1 MSPIEQVFLADYN
14 GKLLYNFS
22 PLNERISNHFDIE
35 SISPLLSEEILTY
48 SLSIPTE
55 NKYDKIKNI
64 GKLPLRKLLSKHN
77 MDKFIPHEKLGFNV
91 NTLNLW
97 KSVGK
102 SLCQEY
108 LVDSQAAKDGW
119 INKDW
124 INRYVRQDDL
134 DVRYVNKFLGL
145 LAFEV
150 WYRLFITKQMSANTT
165 LN

>member
-1 MSPIEQVFLADYN
+1 M
-14 GKLLYNFS
+14 
-22 PLNERISNHFDIE
+22 
-35 SISPLLSEEILTY
+35 
-48 SLSIPTE
+48 
-55 NKYDKIKNI
+55 
-64 GKLPLRKLLSKHN
+64 
-77 MDKFIPHEKLGFNV
+77 
-91 NTLNLW
+91 
-97 KSVGK
+97 
-102 SLCQEY
+102 
-108 LVDSQAAKDGW
+108 DSQAAKDGW

>member
-1 MSPIEQVFLADYN
+1 M
-14 GKLLYNFS
+14 
-22 PLNERISNHFDIE
+22 
-35 SISPLLSEEILTY
+35 
-48 SLSIPTE
+48 PTE

-64 GKLPLRKLLSKHN
+64 GKLPLRKLLSKYN

-124 INRYVRQDDL
+124 INRYIRQDDL

-150 WYRLFITKQMSANTT
+150 WYRLFITKEMSANTT